1 MRSPKRPNARIP
13 REDPPATGHEW
24 ERPAIF
30 AFGIAFIVVLLIL
43 AIFFPNPTPFQFEVF
58 KTVLALAAAGV
69 AALIPG
75 LLNVDLPA
83 VRATGAL
90 AVLILVY
97 KFSPAALVV
106 PPPPTPQPPAPQPVV
121 VNYKICSGEYERNC
135 PPHDIYQYC
144 YEDPKVWAAAKCT
157 SSVVQQLSSTSG
169 NKCGYTTYQV
179 ICTGPK

>member
-1 MRSPKRPNARIP
+1 VRSPRRPSPRTP
-13 REDPPATGHEW
+13 REDPPPHRHEW

-30 AFGIAFIVVLLIL
+30 AFGIVFIVLLVIL

-58 KTVLALAAAGV
+58 KTVLALAAAGI

-97 KFSPAALVV
+97 KFSPAALIV
-106 PPPPTPQPPAPQPVV
+106 PTPPTPQPTPVV

-144 YEDPKVWAAAKCT
+144 YEDPQKWAQNKCASAVVHNPG
-157 SSVVQQLSSTSG
+157 SSGG
-169 NKCGYTTYQV
+169 NKCGYTMYEV